1 MYRYNIKYHHTYKD
15 EDNVGLLKKVSCCCC
30 KANHG
35 VSYITPMAVAVGMLA
50 TRNWCLT
57 NALPCTQKNAAE
69 MHSMQVG
76 MVFVAA

>member
-15 EDNVGLLKKVSCCCC
+15 EDNVGLLKKVSCCSC

-57 NALPCTQKNAAE
+57 NALPRTQKNAAE

-76 MVFVAA
+76 MVFVVA